1 MALPEHQLVDQHRT
15 KGIALRRDKPLRR
28 HPVVPVEDRFK
39 LFIEILI
46 GNTTEFVKDAA
57 HLRPVIRGRA
67 R

>member
-1 MALPEHQLVDQHRT
+1 MLRT
-15 KGIALRRDKPLRR
+15 FAPSSV
-28 HPVVPVEDRFK
+28 VVPVEDRFK